1 MKNNEIKNAKIK
13 NAEIKQAE
21 GRINVST
28 GNRQLLF

>member
-1 MKNNEIKNAKIK
+1 MKNNETKKAKIK